1 MGILFTLPLSRSIG
15 SLLLIPIGQT
25 FYYSFTNWDGFTS
38 QWIGFAAYRH
48 LFQNPEFSQVL
59 ENNAVM
65 VLAIPV
71 AIALPLGVA
80 FLLNTQLRGWRFF
93 RSVFFLPTA
102 VSWVV
107 IAFVARRFFD
117 PDKQGILQSLLD
129 HIGLGF
135 WHPDLLAH
143 EHSALAAVMITFIWS
158 VFGTNMIIFLAGM
171 STIDQEIYDAAK
183 VDGAGS
189 FTVMVRITF
198 PLLKRFVQF
207 AFIISLITAFSALFS
222 LIIVM
227 TERWAGLRLDDARVL
242 HLRTGV
248 HREQLRRRCNRRRH
262 AFPAGLRRQHGAV
275 AAAED
280 RRLSAANW
288 VERQSIAIWRRRTSK
303 AFVYLVLFVRHG
315 DHALPVLADGTDVV
329 PIAVPVLPRQRLL
342 ARRPGTTCSHALPVG
357 RELLNSTLITL
368 VLDRS

>member
-1 MGILFTLPLSRSIG
+1 MTAHDAAAAWPKARRGRRRSPLAAQRRRMGIVFTLPVAALIG
-15 SLLLIPIGQT
+15 TLLLVPIGQT

-38 QWIGFAAYRH
+38 QWIGFAAYRR
-48 LFQNPEFSQVL
+48 LFQNPEFVTVL

-65 VLAIPV
+65 VLAIPI

-80 FLLNTQLRGWRFF
+80 FLLNTHLRGWRFF

-117 PDKQGILQSLLD
+117 PDKQGILRSLLD
-129 HIGLGF
+129 HTGLGF
-135 WHPDLLAH
+135 WHPNLLAH
-143 EHSALAAVMITFIWS
+143 EHSALVAVMITFVWS

-189 FTVMVRITF
+189 FTVMLRITF

-227 TERWAGLRLDDARVL
+227 TNGGPGYGSTTLEFFIYEQAFTENNFGVGATAGV
-242 HLRTGV
+242 
-248 HREQLRRRCNRRRH
+248 
-262 AFPAGLRRQHGAV
+262 
-275 AAAED
+275 
-280 RRLSAANW
+280 
-288 VERQSIAIWRRRTSK
+288 
-303 AFVYLVLFVRHG
+303 VLFV
-315 DHALPVLADGTDVV
+315 LVF
-329 PIAVPVLPRQRLL
+329 AVSMVQLRLL
-342 ARRPGTTCSHALPVG
+342 
-357 RELLNSTLITL
+357 
-368 VLDRS
+368 RSDD

>member
-1 MGILFTLPLSRSIG
+1 MTQEAAAELPTARRRARRSPLAAQRQRMGLLFTLPVALLIG

-48 LFQNPEFSQVL
+48 LFANPEFVTVL

-65 VLAIPV
+65 VLAIPL
-71 AIALPLGVA
+71 AILLPLCVA
-80 FLLNTQLRGWRFF
+80 FLLNTHIRGWKFF

-117 PDKQGILQSLLD
+117 PDKQGILRSLLD
-129 HIGLGF
+129 HTGLGF
-135 WHPDLLAH
+135 WHPDLLSH
-143 EHSALAAVMITFIWS
+143 EHSALIAVMITFIWS

-171 STIDQEIYDAAK
+171 STIDQEIYDAAR
-183 VDGAGS
+183 VDGAGG
-189 FTVMVRITF
+189 FTVMWRVTF

-227 TERWAGLRLDDARVL
+227 TNGGPGYGSTTLEFFIYEQAFTENNFGVGATAGV
-242 HLRTGV
+242 
-248 HREQLRRRCNRRRH
+248 
-262 AFPAGLRRQHGAV
+262 
-275 AAAED
+275 
-280 RRLSAANW
+280 
-288 VERQSIAIWRRRTSK
+288 
-303 AFVYLVLFVRHG
+303 VLFVLVFAVSMVQLR
-315 DHALPVLADGTDVV
+315 VL
-329 PIAVPVLPRQRLL
+329 
-342 ARRPGTTCSHALPVG
+342 
-357 RELLNSTLITL
+357 
-368 VLDRS
+368 RSDD

>member
-1 MGILFTLPLSRSIG
+1 MSAQEAAAELPKVRRRARRSPLAAQRRRMGILFAIPVAALIST
-15 SLLLIPIGQT
+15 LLLIPIGQT
-25 FYYSFTNWDGFTS
+25 VYYSFTNWDGFTS

-48 LFQNPEFSQVL
+48 LFQNPEFVTVL

-80 FLLNTQLRGWRFF
+80 FLLNTHLRGWKFF

-117 PDKQGILQSLLD
+117 PDKQGILRSLLV
-129 HIGLGF
+129 HVGLGF

-143 EHSALAAVMITFIWS
+143 ERSALIAVMITFVWS

-189 FTVMVRITF
+189 FTVMVKITF
-198 PLLKRFVQF
+198 PLLKRFVQLS
-207 AFIISLITAFSALFS
+207 FIISLITAFSALFS

-227 TERWAGLRLDDARVL
+227 TNGGPGYGTTTLEFFIYEQAFTENNFGVGATAGV
-242 HLRTGV
+242 
-248 HREQLRRRCNRRRH
+248 
-262 AFPAGLRRQHGAV
+262 
-275 AAAED
+275 
-280 RRLSAANW
+280 
-288 VERQSIAIWRRRTSK
+288 
-303 AFVYLVLFVRHG
+303 VLFVLVFTVSMVQMR
-315 DHALPVLADGTDVV
+315 VL
-329 PIAVPVLPRQRLL
+329 
-342 ARRPGTTCSHALPVG
+342 
-357 RELLNSTLITL
+357 
-368 VLDRS
+368 RSDD

>member
-1 MGILFTLPLSRSIG
+1 MSAREAAADLPTPRRRAGRSPLAAQRRRMGVLFTLPVAALIG

-48 LFQNPEFSQVL
+48 LFQNPEFTTVL

-80 FLLNTQLRGWRFF
+80 FLLNMHIRGWTFF

-117 PDKQGILQSLLD
+117 PDKQGILRSLLD
-129 HIGLGF
+129 HTGLGF
-135 WHPDLLAH
+135 WHPNLLAH
-143 EHSALAAVMITFIWS
+143 EHSALLAVMITFVWS

-171 STIDQEIYDAAK
+171 STIDQEIYDAAR

-227 TERWAGLRLDDARVL
+227 TNGGPGYGSTTLEFFIYEQAFTENNFGVGATAGV
-242 HLRTGV
+242 
-248 HREQLRRRCNRRRH
+248 
-262 AFPAGLRRQHGAV
+262 
-275 AAAED
+275 
-280 RRLSAANW
+280 
-288 VERQSIAIWRRRTSK
+288 
-303 AFVYLVLFVRHG
+303 VLFV
-315 DHALPVLADGTDVV
+315 LVF
-329 PIAVPVLPRQRLL
+329 AVSMVQMRLL
-342 ARRPGTTCSHALPVG
+342 
-357 RELLNSTLITL
+357 
-368 VLDRS
+368 RSDD

>member
-1 MGILFTLPLSRSIG
+1 MTQEAAAELPTARRRARRSPLAAQRQRMGLLFTLPVAALIG

-48 LFQNPEFSQVL
+48 LFQNPEFVTVL

-65 VLAIPV
+65 VLAIPL
-71 AIALPLGVA
+71 AILLPLCVA
-80 FLLNTQLRGWRFF
+80 FLLNTHIHGWKFF

-117 PDKQGILQSLLD
+117 PDKQGILRSLLD
-129 HIGLGF
+129 HTGLGF
-135 WHPDLLAH
+135 WHPDLLSH
-143 EHSALAAVMITFIWS
+143 EHSALIAVMITFIWS

-171 STIDQEIYDAAK
+171 STIDQEIYDAAR
-183 VDGAGS
+183 VDGAGG
-189 FTVMVRITF
+189 FTVMWRITF

-227 TERWAGLRLDDARVL
+227 TNGGPGYGSTTLEFFIYEQAFTENNFGVGATAGV
-242 HLRTGV
+242 
-248 HREQLRRRCNRRRH
+248 
-262 AFPAGLRRQHGAV
+262 
-275 AAAED
+275 
-280 RRLSAANW
+280 
-288 VERQSIAIWRRRTSK
+288 
-303 AFVYLVLFVRHG
+303 VLFV
-315 DHALPVLADGTDVV
+315 LVF
-329 PIAVPVLPRQRLL
+329 AVSMVQLRIL
-342 ARRPGTTCSHALPVG
+342 
-357 RELLNSTLITL
+357 
-368 VLDRS
+368 RSDD